1 MSDKLEQLIM
11 GLAADMK
18 NKSRANN
25 FKFRNEEDALYHAS
39 RVAQLKSGSYITFR
53 DTTGMRNAVVM
64 GVEENTGR
72 IAVAVWNPED
82 GEIDGIN
89 IPPSCVI
96 FDNMPA
102 ERTDAPLALEAA
114 ARENAA
120 ACESCED
127 DEWDGTGPASEFPRT

>member
-11 GLAADMK
+11 GLAKDMA
-18 NKSRANN
+18 NKPHANN

-53 DTTGMRNAVVM
+53 DSTGVRNAVVM
-64 GVEENTGR
+64 GVEESTGR
-72 IAVAVWNPED
+72 FAVAVWNPHD

-102 ERTDAPLALEAA
+102 ERADEYLHLEAA
-114 ARENAA
+114 AREN
-120 ACESCED
+120 CEA
-127 DEWDGTGPASEFPRT
+127 DEWDGAGPADEFPRT